1 MAKLIEP
8 DLLSINVCDQVIR
21 EEKTH
26 KTSLIGMFNN
36 ITATKFPCS
45 HPCLHVHVAVTSGN
59 GNQAARLCF
68 VNNDSNQVVMELKGP
83 IQFPNRTAIVEMN
96 FEIKNLPLKA
106 PGLYHFELWVGEMLI
121 GQRHFNV
128 KKTEE
133 R

>member
-1 MAKLIEP
+1 MAKFIEP

-36 ITATKFPCS
+36 IGATKFPCT
-45 HPCLHVHVAVTSGN
+45 HPCLHVHVAITGGN

-68 VNNDSNQVVMELKGP
+68 VNNDSNNIVMELKSP
-83 IQFPNRTAIVEMN
+83 IQFPSRTAIVEMN
-96 FEIKNLPLKA
+96 FEIKNLPLKE
-106 PGLYHFELWVGEMLI
+106 PGLYHFELWIGKVLV

-128 KKTEE
+128 KKIEE